1 MLYDNGLLLTY
12 EQKNGTS
19 FQLLLLKWMVT
30 RTRKGRINISKS
42 GMKAKVE
49 GKVLK
54 NDTFRGCLVA
64 F

>member
-19 FQLLLLKWMVT
+19 FQLLLLKWMAT
-30 RTRKGRINISKS
+30 RTTKGRINISKS

-54 NDTFRGCLVA
+54 NQ
-64 F
+64 